1 MSINKIT
8 WTVLATWLAAV
19 LFVGTVGG
27 FQQPHGQPPLPLL
40 LALTLPLATFLA
52 AYYRSTAFRQLVLT
66 ADLGTLAAVQAWRAG
81 GLGFLSLYAYG
92 LLPGLFA
99 WPAGLGDIAIGATA
113 PWIGAALARP
123 AFAGTR
129 RFVTWNLLGILDLV
143 VAVSLGV
150 LASGLVPDVTTVP
163 TTPMSQLP
171 LVLIPA
177 YLVPLFV
184 MLHLTALFQARR
196 LQQGFA
202 ASAVSRKQ
210 PHDHAGQERRLP
222 TWS

>member
-1 MSINKIT
+1 M
-8 WTVLATWLAAV
+8 
-19 LFVGTVGG
+19 
-27 FQQPHGQPPLPLL
+27 
-40 LALTLPLATFLA
+40 
-52 AYYRSTAFRQLVLT
+52 
-66 ADLGTLAAVQAWRAG
+66 
-81 GLGFLSLYAYG
+81 
-92 LLPGLFA
+92 
-99 WPAGLGDIAIGATA
+99 
-113 PWIGAALARP
+113 
-123 AFAGTR
+123 
-129 RFVTWNLLGILDLV
+129 
-143 VAVSLGV
+143 AVSLGV